1 MTHQDAA
8 PDSTQGFSFP
18 GMFDITAFAAAD
30 AGLDA
35 LLEELVATCGVTVL
49 AGSVRARPSSAGR
62 YVAVSLSF
70 LCPDRATHEL
80 VYNQVRAHPAVKWT
94 L

>member
-1 MTHQDAA
+1 MTRDDTS
-8 PDSTQGFSFP
+8 PDSTQGFTFP

-30 AGLDA
+30 AGLDE
-35 LLEELVATCGVTVL
+35 LLADLVNTCGVTVL
-49 AGSVRARPSSAGR
+49 AGSLRARPSSAGR

-70 LCPDRATHEL
+70 LCPDRPTHER
-80 VYNQVRAHPAVKWT
+80 VYNEVRAHPAVKWT